1 MRPRLCYVLPR
12 YDESTD
18 THYRYL
24 YEMLDDLARDVDLYV
39 VIEKAWGPVTR
50 TWPKVRVIRST
61 SAPLR
66 ALELAGVLARARLDG
81 YDRFY
86 TDYSY
91 YAGILCGAIAA
102 ATGARSY
109 YWSCGLVGKY
119 LSAWGSPGALRKK
132 LRNDWPLWLS
142 VRLATRLVTG
152 TPRMI
157 DHYAAHFGLPRTR
170 AVVAPNWV
178 EEPPWVPSRV
188 EARAALGVPQD
199 APVALF
205 VHHLSPRKGANRLPA
220 LAWALAGRV
229 PGLVCLVAG
238 DGPEREAI
246 EAAKAP
252 LTLLGRVPNRDI
264 SRLYAAADVFL
275 MPSEEEG
282 FPRVLLEAMVHRVPF
297 VATDVGG
304 VRDVV
309 PDSIAAS
316 VVPDGDM
323 TAFVDRAVERFR
335 DPALRE
341 AHARA
346 WDQVRGRFSRAAA
359 IAAWRAAVLE

>member
-1 MRPRLCYVLPR
+1 MKPRLCYVLPR
-12 YDESTD
+12 YDELTD
-18 THYRYL
+18 THYRYIYDL
-24 YEMLDDLARDVDLYV
+24 LDDVARDADLLV
-39 VIEKAWGPVTR
+39 VVEKATGPVSR
-50 TWPKVRVIRST
+50 PWPRVRVIRST
-61 SAPLR
+61 RPSLH
-66 ALELAGVLARARLDG
+66 ALELASVLARARLEG

-86 TDYSY
+86 ADYSY
-91 YAGILCGAIAA
+91 YAGILCAAISRMS
-102 ATGARSY
+102 GARSF

-119 LSAWGSPGALRKK
+119 LTPWGAPGALREK

-142 VRLATRLVTG
+142 VRLTTRLVTG

-157 DHYAAHFGLPRTR
+157 DHYAAHFGLPRMR

-205 VHHLSPRKGANRLPA
+205 VHHLSRRKGAHRLPA
-220 LAWALAGRV
+220 LAWALAERV
-229 PGLVCLVAG
+229 PGLVFLVAG
-238 DGPEREAI
+238 DGPDRTAI
-246 EAAKAP
+246 QAAKAP
-252 LTLLGRVPNRDI
+252 LTFLGHVPNRDV
-264 SRLYAAADVFL
+264 SWLYAAADVFL

-309 PDSIAAS
+309 PASIQSS

-323 TAFVDRAVERFR
+323 TAFVERAVELFR
-335 DPALRE
+335 NPELRA

-346 WDQVRGRFSRAAA
+346 WDEVRDRFSRSAA
-359 IAAWRAAVLE
+359 IAAWRAAVLS